1 MLVLV
6 ATRRTVLV
14 TGASRGIG
22 RAIALELGRAG
33 ARVLV
38 GARDLEAC
46 RRVAGGIRD
55 AGGEAEVLALDVAK
69 PTAAESLAD
78 HGPIDWLVNNAGIV
92 ESAPL
97 GRSDEALVASHMEV
111 NFHGARRLAHAL
123 WPQMRARAHGR
134 IVNVASS
141 AGLRGYA
148 YASAYCASK
157 FALVGWTLAAA
168 DELAGSGVTVNA
180 VCPHYVDS
188 PMLEAAVM
196 NIVKKTGR
204 NADDVRAFMAAQ
216 NPGGR
221 LVEPEAVARA
231 VRELL
236 EGEENGVLVE
246 LDGSRTLRHLPNERS
261 TAPGDLL
268 AREPRERRP
277 KGRDA

>member
-1 MLVLV
+1 MLVCMSAV
-6 ATRRTVLV
+6 QRTVLV

-22 RAIALELGRAG
+22 RAIAFELGRAG

-38 GARDLEAC
+38 GARDLEGC
-46 RRVAGGIRD
+46 RRVAGEIRD
-55 AGGEAEVLALDVAK
+55 AGGEAEALALDVAN
-69 PTAAESLAD
+69 PTVAEGLPD

-97 GRSDEALVASHMEV
+97 GRSNEALVASHMEV
-111 NFHGARRLAHAL
+111 NFHGARRLSQAL
-123 WPQMRARAHGR
+123 WPPMRARGHGR

-148 YASAYCASK
+148 YASAYCSSK

-168 DELAGSGVTVNA
+168 DELAGSGVTLNA

-188 PMLEAAVM
+188 PMLEAAVA

-204 NADDVRAFMAAQ
+204 SANDARAFMAAQ

-221 LVEPEAVARA
+221 LVEPDDVARA

-236 EGEENGVLVE
+236 EGDENGVLIE
-246 LDGSRTLRHLPNERS
+246 LDGTRTQRHRPNERGA
-261 TAPGDLL
+261 APP
-268 AREPRERRP
+268 APFAPERRP
-277 KGRDA
+277 DERHA